1 VLVSQLLIILIE
13 FFSFFVFGVP
23 QFFIGSQNPFGILL
37 RTNGGHVFLGAL
49 VSFSFYSRIIRHGL
63 INCEI
68 VIQEV
73 VENLYILHIIFY
85 PNGFQVNG
93 TDYIVTVGVKLRN
106 FVGFSIIIVHF
117 LGVFAGI
124 GILLIAQYLPTH
136 EAIAFSG
143 WILWLYQFLPL
154 HNSKDL
160 LVPFVFTLYR
170 VGDFFLVGDI
180 AIPNGLRGG
189 GNILLLNGI

>member
-1 VLVSQLLIILIE
+1 MLIE
-13 FFSFFVFGVP
+13 FFSFFVFGVS

-37 RTNGGHVFLGAL
+37 RTNGGHVFFGAL
-49 VSFSFYSRIIRHGL
+49 VFFSFYSRIILHGL

-93 TDYIVTVGVKLRN
+93 TYCVITVGVKLRN
-106 FVGFSIIIVHF
+106 FIGVPIRGIHF
-117 LGVFAGI
+117 VGVFAGI

-143 WILWLYQFLPL
+143 WLIRFYQFLPL
-154 HNSKDL
+154 HYSKDL
-160 LVPFVFTLYR
+160 LIPFVFTLFR
-170 VGDFFLVGDI
+170 VGDFFLVRDI
-180 AIPNGLRGG
+180 AFLKGFRGG